1 MNTKHRTFKKL
12 EPFFYLLPAIIFFGV
27 FTYYPFIRTAFSSFF
42 MVDSMGTIKTP
53 AGFENYTRVL
63 SDSKFLVSIKNTV
76 LYSVMAAPLS
86 IITALFLALVAQKK
100 RKMSPVYETMFA
112 LTMAMSMSVSAMIF
126 RLAYNP
132 TIGALNYI
140 LHTRINWLNDS
151 FFAMPAISLISV
163 WMNIGYN
170 FIFLLA
176 GVRGISNEI
185 LESTELDGASVFRKT
200 VSIIVPMISPVLF
213 FLICTSLA
221 KSMTMSG
228 LVLIFTNT
236 GALATTANIETMISY
251 MYKQAVN
258 NLNYNDAYAAAM
270 IAFVITFI
278 LILLSFRFEK
288 KGVYYK

>member
-1 MNTKHRTFKKL
+1 
-12 EPFFYLLPAIIFFGV
+12 
-27 FTYYPFIRTAFSSFF
+27 
-42 MVDSMGTIKTP
+42 MVDSMGKIKVP
-53 AGFENYTRVL
+53 VGFENYTRVL
-63 SDSKFLVSIKNTV
+63 SDAKFLVSIKNTM
-76 LYSVMAAPLS
+76 LYAVMAAPLS
-86 IITALFLALVAQKK
+86 IITALFLALVAQKR
-100 RKMSPVYETMFA
+100 RKISSVYETMFA

-140 LHTRINWLNDS
+140 LHTRVNWLNDS
-151 FFAMPAISLISV
+151 RFAMPAISLISV

-200 VSIIVPMISPVLF
+200 MSIIVPMISPTLF

-221 KSMTMSG
+221 KSITMSG

-236 GALATTANIETMISY
+236 GAIATTANIETMISY

-270 IAFVITFI
+270 IAFVITFV